1 MTSYTKA
8 DRLTIRA
15 VKAVIVNYD
24 CCQYTIDHTIDH
36 SSSGLLEVSK
46 LKQQR
51 LAFMEVIME
60 MIYAVEEIL
69 DVTITRREF
78 YVDTIANIKKAIEES
93 GLAGDE

>member
-24 CCQYTIDHTIDH
+24 CCQHTIDH
-36 SSSGLLEVSK
+36 SSYGSLEFSK
-46 LKQQR
+46 LKVQR
-51 LAFMEVIME
+51 AAFAEVIME

-69 DVTITRREF
+69 DVTISRREF
-78 YVDTIANIKKAIEES
+78 CVDTIANIKSAINKS
-93 GLAGDE
+93 GILGDE